1 MTWLYVTGVTCV
13 AGLMVWAEWRGLE
26 REDKKERIAMTAVT
40 ASGWLVAVLVLV
52 FPNWPGPIEFFNSLL
67 KPLTAGAK

>member
-1 MTWLYVTGVTCV
+1 MTWLYVTGVTGV
-13 AGLMVWAEWRGLE
+13 TALMVWAEWRGLE
-26 REDKKERIAMTAVT
+26 PDNKKERIAMTAVA

-67 KPLTAGAK
+67 KPLTSGAR